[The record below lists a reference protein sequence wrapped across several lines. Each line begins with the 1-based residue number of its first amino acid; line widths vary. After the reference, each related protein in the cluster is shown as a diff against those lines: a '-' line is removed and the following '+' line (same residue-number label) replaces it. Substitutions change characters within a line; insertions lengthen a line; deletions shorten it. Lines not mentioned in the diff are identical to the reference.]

1 MMNHFI
7 LNSRKGLVPFV
18 LFLLV
23 ALATGTGTVWAQ
35 TQHSATWT
43 DGVACIV
50 YSHCTPCHNNQ
61 GIGPFP
67 LTTYNE
73 VYANR
78 YSIAASVQARSMP
91 PFPAEQGN
99 RRYAHA
105 NTLAD
110 HEINEIVDW
119 VNNFAPLGNPAQM
132 PTPPVYSSAFQIPNP
147 DTVYRIPNYSVN
159 TTSDLY
165 RVFVLPMGNQSARN
179 ITGIE
184 VVPGNREIVHHVLV
198 FQDTSGIPMQRDL
211 ADPLPGY
218 TAFGGTGSNSSKM
231 ITGYVPGQGSLIYP
245 AGFGESVAPNSYLCS
260 QVHYP
265 GGISGQT
272 DSTSV
277 RIQYGPS
284 SGLRNMLTL
293 PVLNHGPGLINGPLS
308 IPANTVRTFRAEYT
322 LPVGVT
328 LLGVLPHMHLIG
340 KSMLVYAIKPGG
352 DTVHLANI
360 PEWDFHCQMYY
371 RFQRPVYLPPGTKG
385 VAVATYDNTTAN
397 PNNPNNPP
405 QNVTLGEGTGDEMM
419 LVYFNFTTQGASPL
433 DTNLVIDTAGHWRH
447 DSASCALVAGVHPI
461 LPAWAAQS
469 GWRYDSHSR
478 QVTVQGPAQ
487 GGFRYALYDLQG
499 RLLLQGQCRPGQSE
513 VQHALPLTEGA
524 ALVGCLT
531 DAGGRS
537 YYRKWATAWP

>member
-1 MMNHFI
+1 MNVFF
-7 LNSRKGLVPFV
+7 SFAVKFFPKKFYFV
-18 LFLLV
+18 LLAFLCSIGKL
-23 ALATGTGTVWAQ
+23 LAQ

-78 YSIAASVQARSMP
+78 YSIAASVQSRSMP
-91 PFPAEQGN
+91 PFPAEQVH

-105 NTLAD
+105 NTLD
-110 HEINEIVDW
+110 SHEINEIVDW
-119 VNNFAPLGNPAQM
+119 VNNFAPLGNPAQL
-132 PTPPVYSSAFQIPNP
+132 PSPPVYSSAFQIPNP
-147 DTVYRIPNYSVN
+147 DTVYKIPNYTVN
-159 TTSDLY
+159 TTTDLY
-165 RVFVLPMGNQSARN
+165 RVFVMPMGNNLSRN

-231 ITGYVPGQGSLIYP
+231 ITGYVPGQGSLLYP
-245 AGFGESVAPNSYLCS
+245 AGFGESVLPNSYLCI

-277 RIQYGPS
+277 RIKYGPS
-284 SGLRNMLTL
+284 TGLRTMLTL
-293 PVLNHGPGLINGPLS
+293 PILNHGGLINGPLS
-308 IPANTVRTFRAEYT
+308 IPANTTKTFRAEYT

-328 LLGVLPHMHLIG
+328 VLGLLPHMHLVG
-340 KSMLVYAIKPGG
+340 QSMQVYALKPGG
-352 DTVHLANI
+352 DTVHLVNI
-360 PEWDFHCQMYY
+360 PEWDFHWQMYY
-371 RFQRPVYLPPGTKG
+371 RFQRPIYLPPGTKG
-385 VAVATYDNTTAN
+385 VAIAIYDNTTAN

-405 QNVTLGEGTGDEMM
+405 QTVSLGEGTGDEMM
-419 LVYFNFTTQGASPL
+419 LVYFNFTIQAVSPL
-433 DTNLVIDTAGHWRH
+433 DTNLVIDTASHWRH
-447 DSASCALVAGVHPI
+447 DSASCALVAGLDPY
-461 LPAWAAQS
+461 LPEWAGVVS
-469 GWRYDSHSR
+469 WGYDPVER
-478 QVTVQGPAQ
+478 MLTVQGPPQ
-487 GGFRYALYDLQG
+487 GGFSYTVYDQQG
-499 RLLLQGQCRPGQSE
+499 RLLVQGLAPKGQSR
-513 VQHALPLTEGA
+513 VQSSISLPHGA
-524 ALVGCLT
+524 VLVGCIT
-531 DAGGRS
+531 DAGGRPF
-537 YYRKWATAWP
+537 YQKWATAWR

>member
-1 MMNHFI
+1 MKI
-7 LNSRKGLVPFV
+7 KLLISIFV
-18 LFLLV
+18 LF
-23 ALATGTGTVWAQ
+23 ATPFWCSAQ

-78 YSIAASVQARSMP
+78 FSIAASVQARSMP
-91 PFPAEQGN
+91 PFPADQVN

-105 NTLAD
+105 NTLEA

-119 VNNFAPLGNPAQM
+119 VNNFAPLGNPAQT

-147 DTVYRIPNYSVN
+147 DTVYRIPNYTVN

-165 RVFVLPMGNQSARN
+165 RVFVLPMGNNLSRN

-198 FQDTSGIPMQRDL
+198 FQDTSRIPMQRDL

-218 TAFGGTGSNSSKM
+218 SAFGGTGSNSSKM

-245 AGFGESVAPNSYLCS
+245 AGFGESVLPNSYLCI

-277 RIQYGPS
+277 RIKYGPS
-284 SGLRNMLTL
+284 TGLRNMLTL
-293 PVLNHGPGLINGPLS
+293 PILNHGPALVNGPLS
-308 IPANTVRTFRAEYT
+308 IPANTTKTFRAEYT

-328 LLGVLPHMHLIG
+328 LLGVLPHMHLVG
-340 KSMLVYAIKPGG
+340 KSMQVYALKPGG
-352 DTVHLANI
+352 DTVHLVNI
-360 PEWDFHCQMYY
+360 PEWDFHWQMYY
-371 RFQRPVYLPPGTKG
+371 RF
-385 VAVATYDNTTAN
+385 
-397 PNNPNNPP
+397 
-405 QNVTLGEGTGDEMM
+405 
-419 LVYFNFTTQGASPL
+419 
-433 DTNLVIDTAGHWRH
+433 
-447 DSASCALVAGVHPI
+447 
-461 LPAWAAQS
+461 
-469 GWRYDSHSR
+469 
-478 QVTVQGPAQ
+478 
-487 GGFRYALYDLQG
+487 
-499 RLLLQGQCRPGQSE
+499 
-513 VQHALPLTEGA
+513 
-524 ALVGCLT
+524 
-531 DAGGRS
+531 
-537 YYRKWATAWP
+537 